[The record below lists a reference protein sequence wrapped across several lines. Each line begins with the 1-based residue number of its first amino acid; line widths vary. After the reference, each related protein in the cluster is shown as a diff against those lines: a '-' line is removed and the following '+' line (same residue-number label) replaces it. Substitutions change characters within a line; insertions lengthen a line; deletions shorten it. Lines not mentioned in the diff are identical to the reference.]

1 MAKINVLD
9 FEVANRIAAG
19 EVVDRPAS
27 VLKELLENA
36 IDAGATRITAEIR
49 RGGVAMIR
57 VQDNGG
63 GMAPEDLPLAIKRHA
78 TSKIR
83 TAEDLDAIATLGF
96 RGEALAAIASVSTLH
111 IISKTAD
118 APEGTMLSA
127 RSGRITEV
135 SEVGCAVGTTVTV
148 EELFEDVPARRKF
161 LKKDVTEAGACLALI
176 EKMALSRPDIAF
188 RAVSD
193 GATKFQTAGDG
204 KVQDAIYAVMGR
216 DVATRLLSASSE
228 SRGVAVR
235 GFIGRSDNVKNTRN
249 FQNCFIN
256 GRYVRSKTVQ
266 AALERAYTSYIAEG
280 KFPLCVLYL
289 TLDPSTVDVNVHPA
303 KLEVKFTD
311 ERVVFEA
318 VYYAARQALEEAV
331 YRPELAV
338 APAKEKNPLRT
349 FLPVDA
355 PKAEQQTAPIFAPRK
370 TEIPV
375 TRPVETP
382 AVRPVSLRPVTTEV
396 ERPAPPSSLGVRSPA
411 SFGFREGTASD
422 AAEERIQTGSAIV
435 PPKAENA
442 PLLPKRED
450 IPAARSDTAPAEEE
464 TPIAAAPSTET
475 PAEPLPTWRIVG
487 KLFNTYILVEMGNE
501 ALVIDQHAAHERLI
515 FERLKAQAAT
525 PVPQSLLIPLSLSL
539 SEEEKEASSLYRAEL
554 EGIGFSYAPTER
566 GILLS
571 SIPAAISVRD
581 AEGMLTRMLAEL
593 WEGAEDP
600 AITEEK
606 RRERMLY
613 QIACKAAIK
622 GGRDY
627 GIEQEEELVRQ
638 LLAHGDV
645 TVCPHGR
652 PVAFRLTLAELNR
665 RFERT

>member
-127 RSGRITEV
+127 RSGRVTEV

-188 RAVSD
+188 QAVSD

-216 DVATRLLSASSE
+216 DVATRLLSVSSE

-338 APAKEKNPLRT
+338 SPAKEKNPLRT

-355 PKAEQQTAPIFAPRK
+355 PKAEQQASPIFAPRK

-375 TRPVETP
+375 PRPEETAP
-382 AVRPVSLRPVTTEV
+382 VRPVSLRPVTTEV
-396 ERPAPPSSLGVRSPA
+396 ERPVPPSSLGVRSPA
-411 SFGFREGTASD
+411 SFGFGEGTASD
-422 AAEERIQTGSAIV
+422 AARERIQTGSAIV
-435 PPKAENA
+435 PPKAEDA
-442 PLLPKRED
+442 PPPSKKE
-450 IPAARSDTAPAEEE
+450 TAPAAEA
-464 TPIAAAPSTET
+464 TPSAEPAAKEA

-539 SEEEKEASSLYRAEL
+539 SEEEKEAASLYRAEL

-606 RRERMLY
+606 RRDKMLY

>member
-176 EKMALSRPDIAF
+176 EKMALSRPDVAF

-216 DVATRLLSASSE
+216 DVATRLLSVSSE

-338 APAKEKNPLRT
+338 SPAKEKNPLRT

-375 TRPVETP
+375 ARPVETP

-411 SFGFREGTASD
+411 SLGLGKGTASD

-435 PPKAENA
+435 PPKAEDA
-442 PLLPKRED
+442 PLPSKKE
-450 IPAARSDTAPAEEE
+450 TAPAAEA
-464 TPIAAAPSTET
+464 TPPAEPAAKEA

-539 SEEEKEASSLYRAEL
+539 SEEEKEAASLYRAEL

-571 SIPAAISVRD
+571 SIPASISVRD

-622 GGRDY
+622 GGREY

-652 PVAFRLTLAELNR
+652 PVAFRLTLSELNR

>member
-1 MAKINVLD
+1 MAKINILD

-57 VQDNGG
+57 VQDNGH

-118 APEGTMLSA
+118 AAEGTMLSA
-127 RSGRITEV
+127 RSGRVTEV
-135 SEVGCAVGTTVTV
+135 AEVGCAVGTTVTV

-161 LKKDVTEAGACLALI
+161 LKKDVTEAGACLSLI
-176 EKMALSRPDIAF
+176 EKMALSRPDVAF

-216 DVATRLLSASSE
+216 DVATRLLSVSSE
-228 SRGVAVR
+228 SRGIAVR

-331 YRPELAV
+331 YRPELTV
-338 APAKEKNPLRT
+338 TPQKDKNPLRT

-355 PKAEQQTAPIFAPRK
+355 PKAEQQSAPIFAPPKK
-370 TEIPV
+370 T
-375 TRPVETP
+375 ETP
-382 AVRPVSLRPVTTEV
+382 APKPIGVRPVTTEV
-396 ERPAPPSSLGVRSPA
+396 ERPAAPSSFGVRSPL
-411 SFGFREGTASD
+411 SLQYGEKTAPE
-422 AAEERIQTGSAIV
+422 AAKERIETGSAHA
-435 PPKAENA
+435 PKAEEAEA
-442 PLLPKRED
+442 PTLLPKKED
-450 IPAARSDTAPAEEE
+450 TPEKTPVAPQAEVSPQKE
-464 TPIAAAPSTET
+464 
-475 PAEPLPTWRIVG
+475 LPTWRIVG
-487 KLFNTYILVEMGNE
+487 KLFHTYILVEMGNE

-515 FERLKAQAAT
+515 FERLKAQAAA
-525 PVPQSLLIPLSLSL
+525 PVPQSLLVPLSLSL

-554 EGIGFSYAPTER
+554 EVIGFSYAPTER

-571 SIPAAISVRD
+571 SIPASISVRD

-606 RRERMLY
+606 RREKMLY

-622 GGRDY
+622 GGREY

>member
-49 RGGVAMIR
+49 RGGVSMIR
-57 VQDNGG
+57 VQDNGQ

-83 TAEDLDAIATLGF
+83 TTEDLDSIATLGF

-118 APEGTMLSA
+118 AAEGTMLSA
-127 RSGRITEV
+127 RSGRVTEV
-135 SEVGCAVGTTVTV
+135 AEVGCTGGTTVTV

-161 LKKDVTEAGACLALI
+161 LKKDVTEAGACLSLV
-176 EKMALSRPDIAF
+176 EKMALSRPDISF
-188 RAVSD
+188 RMISD

-204 KVQDAIYAVMGR
+204 KVQDAVYAVMGR
-216 DVATRLLSASSE
+216 DVATRLLSVASE
-228 SRGVAVR
+228 NRGITVR
-235 GFIGRSDNVKNTRN
+235 GFVGRSDNVKNTRN

-266 AALERAYTSYIAEG
+266 AALERAFTSYIAPD

-289 TLDPSTVDVNVHPA
+289 SLDHSAVDVNVHPA

-311 ERVVFEA
+311 ERSVFEA
-318 VYYAARQALEEAV
+318 VYYAVRQALEEAV
-331 YRPELAV
+331 YRPELTV
-338 APAKEKNPLRT
+338 SEGKEKKDKNPLRT

-355 PKAEQQTAPIFAPRK
+355 PRAEQQAAPIFAPRK

-375 TRPVETP
+375 SRPTKAP
-382 AVRPVSLRPVTTEV
+382 FARPISLRPVSTEV
-396 ERPAPPSSLGVRSPA
+396 ERPASPASLDVRSPR
-411 SFGFREGTASD
+411 SLSYGDSVR
-422 AAEERIQTGSAIV
+422 AATERIEGG
-435 PPKAENA
+435 
-442 PLLPKRED
+442 
-450 IPAARSDTAPAEEE
+450 AATL
-464 TPIAAAPSTET
+464 PSTT
-475 PAEPLPTWRIVG
+475 PAEPSVMPQVPVKATEEASTAAPATEAAPEELPTWRIVG
-487 KLFNTYILVEMGNE
+487 KLFDTYILVEMDKE
-501 ALVIDQHAAHERLI
+501 VLVIDQHAAHERLI
-515 FERLKAQAAT
+515 FERLKATAASPT
-525 PVPQSLLIPLSLSL
+525 PQSLLVPLSLSL
-539 SEEEKEASSLYRAEL
+539 SEEEKEAATLYRAEL
-554 EGIGFSYAPTER
+554 REIGFAYAPTER

-593 WEGAEDP
+593 WEGAENP

-606 RRERMLY
+606 RREKLLY

-627 GIEQEEELVRQ
+627 GIEHEEALIKE

-652 PVAFRLTLAELNR
+652 PVAFRLTRAELNR